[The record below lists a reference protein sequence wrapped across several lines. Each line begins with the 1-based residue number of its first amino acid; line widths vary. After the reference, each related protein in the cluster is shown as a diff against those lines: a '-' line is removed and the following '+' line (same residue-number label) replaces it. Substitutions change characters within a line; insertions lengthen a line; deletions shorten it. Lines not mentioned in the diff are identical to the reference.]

1 MQGRSAF
8 PTTHATWLRT
18 MVLDAADGASVADAD
33 AAALAGMPANR
44 AESARA
50 QAVRHVMERYAAP
63 LEVFVR
69 GSSLARLG
77 EPAEIVHGFFA
88 SRLSDAAFL
97 EAWAQASRARG
108 MRLRRWLMNGI
119 LFYGQGLARDRGRAV
134 ARGASV
140 DPGELDGREGAGAT
154 AELDFE
160 RAWALA
166 MVREATARAEEA
178 LRGEGRADDFEI
190 FRRHAVEG
198 LPYAAFA
205 REFGRS
211 ETQCAGATRLVAQR
225 VRAQL
230 AALLRE
236 EGVDEPELE
245 DEVARMHRW
254 LADSPRA

>member
-1 MQGRSAF
+1 
-8 PTTHATWLRT
+8 
-18 MVLDAADGASVADAD
+18 
-33 AAALAGMPANR
+33 
-44 AESARA
+44 
-50 QAVRHVMERYAAP
+50 
-63 LEVFVR
+63 
-69 GSSLARLG
+69 
-77 EPAEIVHGFFA
+77 
-88 SRLSDAAFL
+88 
-97 EAWAQASRARG
+97 
-108 MRLRRWLMNGI
+108 
-119 LFYGQGLARDRGRAV
+119 
-134 ARGASV
+134 
-140 DPGELDGREGAGAT
+140 
-154 AELDFE
+154 
-160 RAWALA
+160 

-198 LPYAAFA
+198 LPYAAFT